1 MSSQIPFRVLDGAG
15 NRKEELRDE
24 QELIAAAQHGYTAA
38 FQQLYD
44 HYRDR
49 IYNVI
54 YYSLDDLQ
62 QAEDVLQSVF
72 VKVFR
77 SLPTFRF
84 ESSLLTWMYRI
95 TLNECKN
102 RKRGP
107 RLFVP
112 ISKIREGLE
121 EPDPGPGPED
131 LHAAGQRSRM
141 VRHAVMNLKPKYRS
155 VVILKYLEEMS
166 YEKIAQTLHCS
177 PGTVASRLSR
187 ALEILAARLSRL

>member
-1 MSSQIPFRVLDGAG
+1 MSQIPFRVIDGAG
-15 NRKEELRDE
+15 NRNEQLRDE
-24 QELIAAAQHGYTAA
+24 QVLIVSAQHDDTLA

-54 YYSLDDLQ
+54 YYSLDDRQ
-62 QAEDVLQSVF
+62 QAEDVFQSVF
-72 VKVFR
+72 VKVFE
-77 SLPTFRF
+77 SLSGFRF
-84 ESSLLTWMYRI
+84 ESSFLTWMYRI

-102 RKRGP
+102 RKRRP
-107 RLFVP
+107 QLFVP

-131 LHAAGQRSRM
+131 LHASGQRSRL
-141 VRHAVMNLKPKYRS
+141 VRRAVMNLKPKYRS
-155 VVILKYLEEMS
+155 VIILKYIEEMS
-166 YEKIAQTLHCS
+166 YEKIAETLDCS

-187 ALEILAARLSRL
+187 ALEILGTRLFLLK